1 MTILVTGG
9 SGQVGFEL
17 QRQLC
22 CLGDVRAP
30 SRLELD
36 LTNAAV
42 VDAWLDEHRPS
53 LIVNAAA
60 STDVD
65 GAEEAPELAQRLN
78 AQLPEQLAAYAA
90 QHKILLVH
98 YSTDYVYPG
107 SGSAPWEESATPAPV
122 NVYGH
127 TKLAG
132 DHAIQRSGC
141 PHLIFR
147 TSWVYAARGHNFMN
161 TMLRL
166 GGHRTALSVVDD
178 QIGAPTPARLIA
190 LVTQLAINKDI
201 ESGLYH
207 LAPRGST
214 SWFGFA
220 KAIFEHART
229 LDLPL
234 TLDEAQLKAMTTAAY
249 PTPAKRPLNSRLSLS
264 KLETALGIELPSWRL
279 QLVNTLEER
288 CLLGN
293 G

>member
-1 MTILVTGG
+1 MKILVTGG

-22 CLGDVRAP
+22 CLGEVLAP

-36 LTNAAV
+36 LTNASA
-42 VDAWLDEHRPS
+42 VDAWLDEHTPG

-60 STDVD
+60 LTDVD
-65 GAEEAPELAQRLN
+65 GAEEPPELAQRLN

-90 QHKILLVH
+90 QQNILLVH
-98 YSTDYVYPG
+98 YSTDYVYAG
-107 SGSAPWEESATPAPV
+107 TGSAPWEESATPAPL
-122 NVYGH
+122 NAYGH

-147 TSWVYAARGHNFMN
+147 TSWVYAARGKNFMN

-166 GGHRTALSVVDD
+166 GAQRKALSVVDD
-178 QIGAPTPARLIA
+178 QVGAPTPARLVA
-190 LVTQLAINKDI
+190 LVTLLAINQGI

-207 LAPRGST
+207 LAPRGNT

-220 KAIFEHART
+220 RAIFEHARA
-229 LDLPL
+229 LDMPL
-234 TLDEAQLKAMTTAAY
+234 TLEESQLTAITTAAY

-293 G
+293 A